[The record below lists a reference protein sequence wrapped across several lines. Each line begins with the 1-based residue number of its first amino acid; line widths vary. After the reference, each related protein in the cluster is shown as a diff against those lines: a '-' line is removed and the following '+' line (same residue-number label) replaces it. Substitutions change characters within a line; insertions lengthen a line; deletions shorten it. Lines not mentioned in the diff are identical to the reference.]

1 MAHSMVSEEQA
12 WRIEIWNRTGVVDA
26 VGIGLCGDIADL
38 GVTGVE
44 KAEFIRL
51 YQFLGV
57 LTASEAERIAD
68 QLLTDPI
75 TQTFHLLSRGQLAVG
90 PGQWGVEVW
99 FRPGVTDAVG
109 ETTLKGSRD
118 LGVSGIASVSTGR
131 AYLIT
136 GTLFPESVELICRRL
151 LANDVIERYSYYT
164 GT

>member
-1 MAHSMVSEEQA
+1 MASEEQT
-12 WRIEIWNRTGVVDA
+12 WRIEIWNRSGIVDA
-26 VGIGLCGDIADL
+26 VGIGLCGDIVDL

-51 YQFLGV
+51 YQFLGG
-57 LTASEAERIAD
+57 LTAAEAERIAG

-75 TQTFHLLSRGQLAVG
+75 TQAFRLLSTGQLAVG
-90 PGQWGVEVW
+90 PGQWGIEVW
-99 FRPGVTDAVG
+99 LRPGVTDAVG

-118 LGVSGIASVSTGR
+118 LGVSDIASVITGR
-131 AYLIT
+131 GYLLT
-136 GTLFPESVELICRRL
+136 GALTPESVELICRRL